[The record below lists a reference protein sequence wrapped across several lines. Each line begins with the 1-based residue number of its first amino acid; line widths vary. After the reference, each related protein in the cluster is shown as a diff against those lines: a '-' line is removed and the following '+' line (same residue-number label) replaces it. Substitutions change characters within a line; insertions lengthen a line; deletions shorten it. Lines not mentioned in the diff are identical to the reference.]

1 MYYPYTFHGSET
13 ITSFDAIPTFSAE
26 VIISLTLVTV
36 CPMLP
41 CTKCLNSAIY
51 PAKISQILKPFSSS
65 NENSD
70 KFASLY
76 KASMLHSI
84 LSF

>member
-13 ITSFDAIPTFSAE
+13 ITSFDAILTFSAE
-26 VIISLTLVTV
+26 VIISLSLVTV

-41 CTKCLNSAIY
+41 CTKCLKSAIY
-51 PAKISQILKPFSSS
+51 SAKISQILKPLSSS